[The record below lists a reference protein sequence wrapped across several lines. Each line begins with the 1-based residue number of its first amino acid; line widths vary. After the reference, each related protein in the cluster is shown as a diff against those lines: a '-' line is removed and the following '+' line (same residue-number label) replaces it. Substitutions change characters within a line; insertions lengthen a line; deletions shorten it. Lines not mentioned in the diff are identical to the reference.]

1 MAEPEGCS
9 DPKGRNAADWAPPAG
24 AGPAGAETGAESGPD
39 AEGAAGVG
47 GGPAGSEKGGNALK
61 ERFLASEAFQ
71 PLYDDAYTDFYQQ
84 LYGSGTAADLL
95 SQIAAVVPSSD
106 GLTQAQ
112 MAEQTDTLRTFIQ
125 QRTEALKDQV

>member
-1 MAEPEGCS
+1 MQRPQGQKCGRLGATRRRRPGRGRNRRGKRTRRGGCGRGWRR
-9 DPKGRNAADWAPPAG
+9 PGGQRKGR
-24 AGPAGAETGAESGPD
+24 
-39 AEGAAGVG
+39 
-47 GGPAGSEKGGNALK
+47 NALK